1 MERQSLFEDIVQR
14 ITDLFQ
20 RHSSNMPPPEV
31 DSSIEAR
38 RSMDDGLD
46 IANGSSFAWYV
57 DETSLESERIGK
69 YREYDRMDTE
79 SVEIASAL
87 DIYADNATSGDRESG
102 TIEVVSESAKVIEV
116 LNEVKGRLKLDF
128 ALWSIAREMV
138 KYGDCFEEVV
148 VYPDF
153 EVHRLKHLSPSEV
166 KVKED
171 EWGRPDSEFPYEQ
184 MNETGETIAKFA
196 DWQILHFKIA
206 KNRTSK
212 YGVDGSLLYPLRKVF
227 KQLAMI
233 EDSLIIARLTRAQQ
247 RFAFMID
254 VSGIEPG
261 EPTADYLRKVKN
273 SMKKKRTIDPVTG
286 RMDLKYNPLSAE
298 EDIFLARRES
308 NGSDVKVLQ
317 GASNLG
323 QLADVEYFSKK
334 LFAGLKV
341 PKAWM
346 GFEGETHARAVITE
360 LDVQFAK
367 TIRRVQQSLIEGL
380 QKLFDF
386 VLLTR
391 GIDPIANSY
400 TIKLPVLSA
409 IDELREWQMEVIKA
423 NVAVT
428 YKNSLGISSEWVYR
442 NLLELSDEDIEE
454 IKKALE
460 DDDAL
465 DNVRAAKAAEFAKP
479 AVVVT
484 GNAQGIIAPDANAQD
499 VNAQDAN
506 KAAAL
511 AVAQQQEPATE
522 ALSARE
528 LRVMRYKLREELE
541 ALYDLLNWE
550 VEAKTGT
557 RLKDGNS

>member
-1 MERQSLFEDIVQR
+1 
-14 ITDLFQ
+14 
-20 RHSSNMPPPEV
+20 MPPPEV